1 VCSSDLGRIKDQFK
15 TDKGKYISPAP
26 IELILL
32 AGEDIEQACVVGMGI
47 PQPIVLI
54 NLSAVGQHK
63 SKDELIKSLSDTL
76 VKVNATLDNFEQ
88 VRKIVITRE
97 EWTVGNGMMT
107 PTLKIRRNE
116 LETIHL
122 RRYAEWFERID
133 TVIWED

>member
-1 VCSSDLGRIKDQFK
+1 
-15 TDKGKYISPAP
+15 
-26 IELILL
+26 
-32 AGEDIEQACVVGMGI
+32 MGI

-122 RRYAEWFERID
+122 HRYAEWFERID